1 MKRLLLVLV
10 WISALL
16 GAAAPQARACAACF
30 GQSDSAQAQG
40 MNAGILVL
48 LGFVVLFWVAMGS
61 FFVFIVRRGRIHG
74 EPLPGDQNDP
84 QHN

>member
-1 MKRLLLVLV
+1 MRRFTLMSGWLALALVSL
-10 WISALL
+10 APR
-16 GAAAPQARACAACF
+16 AAACAACF
-30 GQSDSAQAQG
+30 GQSDSAQARG

-48 LGFVVLFWVAMGS
+48 LGFVVAFWVAMGS
-61 FFVFIVRRGRIHG
+61 FFVFIVRRSRTHG

>member
-1 MKRLLLVLV
+1 MKRLLLILGWMGGVLV
-10 WISALL
+10 A
-16 GAAAPQARACAACF
+16 GASPARACAACF

-40 MNAGILVL
+40 INAGILVL
-48 LGFVVLFWVAMGS
+48 LGFVVLFWMAMGS